1 MLKESAVAVVFGG
14 DSAERDVSIIT
25 GTLCAN
31 LLKERRFVVPV
42 FIDVDMRAY
51 TSPEMFSPDTFKN
64 KELSSFARVVFADGA
79 LYAFPKKRRGD
90 GRRDKL
96 SLICPVECILNCCHG
111 GECEGGAIAALA
123 KKENIPIASPDM
135 YSSALSMDK
144 ALSKSVA
151 ESRGVPVVNGF
162 TAVKG
167 EYSKEDI
174 LALAERIGYPAIVKP
189 ARAGSSIGVS
199 VAENGEE
206 LIAAINKAFLIGGKA
221 IIEKYLEDKKDVSCA
236 VYEDGG
242 GLHISEALITYSG
255 GGVFGFEEKYS
266 GSEKENEILS
276 GEVGETAKD
285 YSARIYKAFS
295 LSGMIRIDFILSG
308 GIVYFGEVNS
318 VPGSLCYGFFTKRF
332 SRQRGIL
339 DGIIAYS
346 ILCGG
351 KEKDKKIIEDIL
363 NKNKKISLSCCKL

>member
-1 MLKESAVAVVFGG
+1 MLKESAVVVAFGG

-31 LLKERRFVVPV
+31 LLKVKRFVVPV
-42 FIDVDMRAY
+42 FIDVDMKAY
-51 TSPEMFSPDTFKN
+51 ASPDMFSPETFKDIR
-64 KELSSFARVVFADGA
+64 LSSFTRVVFADGG

-96 SLICPVECILNCCHG
+96 SLICKVECILNCCHG
-111 GECEGGAIAALA
+111 GTCEGGAIAALA

-144 ALSKSVA
+144 ALSKAVA
-151 ESRGVPVVNGF
+151 ESRGVPVVSGF

-174 LALAERIGYPAIVKP
+174 VALAERIGYPAIVKP
-189 ARAGSSIGVS
+189 ARAGSSIGVN
-199 VAENGEE
+199 VAESAEK
-206 LIAAINKAFLIGGKA
+206 LIAAVSGAFLIGGKA

-242 GLHISEALITYSG
+242 GLHISEAFITYSG

-276 GEVGETAKD
+276 GEAGDTAKE
-285 YSARIYKAFS
+285 YSERIYRAFS
-295 LSGMIRIDFILSG
+295 LSGMIRVDFILSG
-308 GIVYFGEVNS
+308 GTLYFSEVNS

-332 SRQRGIL
+332 SIQRNIL
-339 DGIIAYS
+339 DSIIAYAV
-346 ILCGG
+346 LHRRGD
-351 KEKDKKIIEDIL
+351 DKKIIADIL